1 MRFLQ
6 KIFVQTFNLETLKVA
21 FILLFLFYREINSIF
36 IPYRTE
42 NDNSNFLP
50 ILVSFILFVLFF
62 LTLFDILKFKKW
74 NLPLNYLPIGLIF
87 LASFDFFI
95 HEIEISEYFI
105 FLVNCL
111 GSFLSINLFL
121 NLRNTSNF
129 KINFLLFSLILVLT
143 TKSVLNFFSGNLFF
157 EGEKDYNYQIYSYTA
172 SLAAIILI
180 QTLKKSYFS
189 NNFILK
195 VFIFFLIMSN
205 LFLVIIYGGRGAM
218 LIFLVFSLF
227 NFRLILS
234 SINELKYIIIS
245 IIFVLI
251 YKYFSLI
258 SIIYEYMLLQSER
271 FQYDFND
278 NNRTEPF
285 KQSFLFIEEN
295 LFTGYG
301 FFNAKQIFHSHNILL
316 NLLMQFG
323 LFLGL
328 FIFGFFIYRFFVFF
342 NYYKSSNSIIIP
354 FIVYTIILLS
364 FSSNYYLI
372 PQFIFIL
379 FLPRKKIIL

>member
-1 MRFLQ
+1 MPFNFQNIIPVRFLQ

-121 NLRNTSNF
+121 NLRNTSDF
-129 KINFLLFSLILVLT
+129 KINFLLFLLILVLT
-143 TKSVLNFFSGNLFF
+143 TKSFLNFFSGNLFF

-195 VFIFFLIMSN
+195 VFIFFLIMSKLLSRLPN
-205 LFLVIIYGGRGAM
+205 FAEQFLCCAK
-218 LIFLVFSLF
+218 
-227 NFRLILS
+227 NILS
-234 SINELKYIIIS
+234 PSMSI
-245 IIFVLI
+245 
-251 YKYFSLI
+251 
-258 SIIYEYMLLQSER
+258 LL
-271 FQYDFND
+271 
-278 NNRTEPF
+278 
-285 KQSFLFIEEN
+285 KQSSLV
-295 LFTGYG
+295 LQGM
-301 FFNAKQIFHSHNILL
+301 AKVTRL
-316 NLLMQFG
+316 
-323 LFLGL
+323 
-328 FIFGFFIYRFFVFF
+328 R
-342 NYYKSSNSIIIP
+342 
-354 FIVYTIILLS
+354 
-364 FSSNYYLI
+364 
-372 PQFIFIL
+372 
-379 FLPRKKIIL
+379 